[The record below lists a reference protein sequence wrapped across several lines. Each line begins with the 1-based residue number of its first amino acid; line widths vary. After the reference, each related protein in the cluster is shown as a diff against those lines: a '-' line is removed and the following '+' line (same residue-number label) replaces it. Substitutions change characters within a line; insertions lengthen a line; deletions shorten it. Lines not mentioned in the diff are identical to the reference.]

1 MKSII
6 LLLICV
12 SLYSNEISVYGKF
25 NLGDSFTGVFKSLCE
40 NKSITV
46 ISPAPGVGYMPKD
59 EFCKDINKT
68 KQMIGNAVLNGGFSP
83 LRPIKNIKGFE
94 NIASDYLDIKAK
106 QIDISGV
113 EFELVLELGTVH
125 EEEIAGSYLLTKGDV
140 FNIGKYEVP
149 FQLNKVELKTINDS
163 PILDIQ
169 KENIFNVLWEKYG
182 SNVKNEHT
190 RQVFLNK
197 KEFNAKDSNK
207 ISINFTGNSIL
218 YTNDNIR
225 ILQRKTL
232 DDFIKN
238 QLQNTKTDLSKE
250 L

>member
-6 LLLICV
+6 LLLICI

-68 KQMIGNAVLNGGFSP
+68 KQIIGNAVLNGGFSP
-83 LRPIKNIKGFE
+83 LRPVKNIKGFE
-94 NIASDYLDIKAK
+94 NVASKYLYISAK
-106 QIDISGV
+106 QIDISGLD
-113 EFELVLELGTVH
+113 FELILELGTVH
-125 EEEIAGSYLLTKGDV
+125 QQEIAGSYLLTKDDV
-140 FNIGKYEVP
+140 LNIGKYKVP
-149 FQLNKVELKTINDS
+149 FQLNSVELKTINDS
-163 PILDIQ
+163 PILNVQ

-182 SNVKNEHT
+182 NNVKSEQL
-190 RQVFLNK
+190 RRVFLNQ
-197 KEFNAKDSNK
+197 KEFSAKDSNK
-207 ISINFTGNSIL
+207 TSIDFKGNRIL
-218 YTNDNIR
+218 YSNDNIS

-232 DDFIKN
+232 DEFLKN
-238 QLQNTKTDLSKE
+238 QLQNTKSDLSKE

>member
-1 MKSII
+1 MKSIL

-46 ISPAPGVGYMPKD
+46 INPAPGVGYMSKD

-68 KQMIGNAVLNGGFSP
+68 KQIIGNAVLNGGFSP

-94 NIASDYLDIKAK
+94 NVASKYLYISAK
-106 QIDISGV
+106 QIDLGGV
-113 EFELVLELGTVH
+113 EFELLLELGTVH
-125 EEEIAGSYLLTKGDV
+125 EEEIAGSYLLVKDDV
-140 FNIGKYEVP
+140 LKIGQYEVP

-163 PILDIQ
+163 PILDVQ
-169 KENIFNVLWEKYG
+169 RENIFNVLWEKYE
-182 SNVKNEHT
+182 SNVKNQQL
-190 RQVFLNK
+190 RQTFFSNK
-197 KEFNAKDSNK
+197 HFRIQDSNK
-207 ISINFTGNSIL
+207 NVIDFTGNRIV
-218 YTNDNIR
+218 YTNDIQ

-232 DDFIKN
+232 DNFLKN
-238 QLQNTKTDLSKE
+238 QFQNTKSDLSKE